1 MTSNPPNPPED
12 PGPEGSVPAPS
23 GGDQSWI
30 SDLVDKLVPKFIAQ
44 GGSSAADAAM
54 QTDTAGK
61 SD

>member
-1 MTSNPPNPPED
+1 MNSNPPNRPED

-61 SD
+61 Y